1 MGVMDANYIE
11 ATYPIGFREDDSRIL
26 GEHLKLRHSVELVG
40 AKRVGISNFLRFFL
54 NNPKVVETYINHGEK
69 HLFVP
74 VDLNDLVEVEI
85 FPFWV
90 LTFQRLVDV
99 AEENANF
106 SEKTKKKLKELF
118 SDSIQSRDVFLAV
131 ENLRKGLGLIIAEDV
146 KPTLF
151 LLRFDR
157 LETAVNPTFFNNL
170 IGLKDSAAGK
180 LAYVFTSFRALD
192 EISPKVFPR
201 KLLSVFS
208 HPMYLKPAQTP
219 DVKIIFEAFERRYN
233 LEPSK
238 ELEEEILRLCGGH
251 IQYLHLSLIVL
262 NQKLKDQDIEADEL
276 FETLLSD
283 ERIVSQSEEIWD
295 SLTEGERKILGM
307 ALKDQKLT
315 EADKTEAKYLWDT
328 GFLGGAK
335 GNKIFSPLF
344 ERYLAT
350 VASGQKQGD
359 KVELTKKENALY
371 SYLLENE
378 GEVCE
383 REAIIEAV
391 WPEIEDLGV
400 SDWTIDRLVAR
411 LRVKLKDQKSKYNI
425 VTVKTRGYKLT
436 S

>member
-1 MGVMDANYIE
+1 MGVVDTNHIE
-11 ATYPIGFREDDSRIL
+11 ATYPIGFRTEDAAVL

-54 NNPKVVETYINHGEK
+54 NHPTVVEAYINKGEK

-85 FPFWV
+85 FPFWI

-99 AEENANF
+99 VEQSDYFDVKMKE
-106 SEKTKKKLKELF
+106 KLKELF
-118 SDSIQSRDVFLAV
+118 SDSIQSREVFLAV
-131 ENLRKGLGLIIAEDV
+131 ENLRKGLGLIIASDV

-157 LETAVNPTFFNNL
+157 IEAAVNETFFNNL

-192 EISPKVFPR
+192 EIAPKVFPR

-208 HPMYLKPAQTP
+208 HPMYLKPAQLADT
-219 DVKIIFEAFERRYN
+219 KIIFEAFERRYN

-238 ELEEEILRLCGGH
+238 ELEDEILRLCGGH
-251 IQYLHLSLIVL
+251 IQYLHLALIVL
-262 NQKLKDQDIEADEL
+262 NQKLKDQEIEAGDL
-276 FETLLSD
+276 LETLLSD

-295 SLTEGERKILGM
+295 SLTEGERQVLAL
-307 ALKDQKLT
+307 ALKDQKFS
-315 EADKTEAKYLWDT
+315 EADKKETKYLWDT
-328 GFLGGAK
+328 GLLGGVK
-335 GNKIFSPLF
+335 GSKIFSPIF
-344 ERYLAT
+344 ERYLGT

-371 SYLLENE
+371 SKLLENE